1 MKHVIS
7 FSGGL
12 GSFFTATRVVEEYGR
27 DDCILLFTDTK
38 EEDDALYRFMDDAA
52 NYLGVPITT
61 IADER
66 DLWQVFN
73 DERYMGNSR
82 VDPCSRVLKRDLARK
97 WMRENF
103 APEEVVLYMGIGW
116 DEGHRMTAISKN
128 WSPYTVK
135 APLMNPPY
143 MGRPQMIESCK
154 EIGIKHPRLY
164 DHGFSHN
171 NCGGFCVKSG
181 AGQFKKLLKTFPERY
196 QRHEDEQEK
205 LFTRIKP
212 HGFLRMTIDKKTKYL
227 TLKEFREHVENDG
240 QIDMF
245 DIGGCGCFV

>member
-38 EEDDALYRFMDDAA
+38 AEDDDLYRFMDDAA

-61 IADER
+61 IADGR

-205 LFTRIKP
+205 LFTRINP